1 MLAPLSEGEGG
12 DGTNMAMDWKSIEER
27 CTACGGTV
35 AILLRHY
42 GTGRTLFCRNVDR
55 EMPAAS
61 TIKVLLLAALLE
73 EGISW
78 EETLAPREEEKVP
91 YSLVSLLDNPVWSV
105 GDLARLMIFDSDNTA
120 TNLLLDRLGMDRVNR
135 VGRALGLTGT
145 QFRRKMM
152 DFDAARQ
159 GRENVTTLADQAL
172 LYETLFAVS
181 RGLALPDAIS
191 PADPNGS
198 SERAGMLWGGRKGA
212 RKALEILLRVRSD
225 SMLLRYFT
233 EEECLL
239 AHKPGG
245 LPYVRHDAGIF
256 FPGATVASACGDV
269 PGGNA
274 PEDAYFFG
282 VFTTGMPEPE
292 AKELIGRL
300 SRYVYET
307 RKEWLHA

>member
-1 MLAPLSEGEGG
+1 
-12 DGTNMAMDWKSIEER
+12 
-27 CTACGGTV
+27 
-35 AILLRHY
+35 
-42 GTGRTLFCRNVDR
+42 
-55 EMPAAS
+55 
-61 TIKVLLLAALLE
+61 
-73 EGISW
+73 
-78 EETLAPREEEKVP
+78 
-91 YSLVSLLDNPVWSV
+91 
-105 GDLARLMIFDSDNTA
+105 MIFYSDNTA

-135 VGRALGLTGT
+135 VGRALGLSGT

-152 DFDAARQ
+152 DFDAARR

-172 LYETLFAVS
+172 LYEELFAVS
-181 RGLALPDAIS
+181 RGLPLPDAMS
-191 PADPNGS
+191 SSGLNAF
-198 SERAGMLWGGRKGA
+198 SERSSIPWGGREGA

-245 LPYVRHDAGIF
+245 LSYVRHDAGIF
-256 FPGATVASACGDV
+256 FPGARDVASACGNV
-269 PGGNA
+269 PGSGSA